1 MAELEAPRGAA
12 RRGLRFVP
20 VPKPAAVLMSAPVP
34 ELPEV
39 ETVRRSLEA
48 RLVGHRVVGAE
59 ARKIRLREGI
69 EPGEWEAGIVGRRLL
84 GLERRAKYILARF
97 EASTALF
104 HLGMSGRLVVA
115 LPDDPREPHTHL
127 VLRFDHG
134 RELRLV
140 DPRRFGV
147 AIVLSNQAVTLH
159 PGLQKLGTDPLLAEA
174 AATLRRRAGRSRV
187 AIRNLL
193 LDQNVLAGVGNIY
206 ANEALARAG
215 IHPLRAASSI
225 STRRLDRLA
234 ESVREVL
241 EAALRAGGT
250 TLDDGGFVDADGR
263 GGYFAVELM
272 VYGREGEACPRCGA
286 RIARRNAGGRSVYF
300 CPRCQR

>member
-1 MAELEAPRGAA
+1 
-12 RRGLRFVP
+12 
-20 VPKPAAVLMSAPVP
+20 MSAAVP

-39 ETVRRSLEA
+39 ETVRRSLEP
-48 RLVGHRVVGAE
+48 RLVGHRVTRVE

-69 EPGEWEAGIVGRRLL
+69 EPNEWEAGVVGRRLL

-147 AIVLSNQAVTLH
+147 AIVLPNQAVAQH
-159 PGLQKLGTDPLLAEA
+159 PGLLRLGADPLAAEA
-174 AATLRRRAGRSRV
+174 AAALRQRAARSRV

-193 LDQNVLAGVGNIY
+193 LDQSVLAGIGNIY

-215 IHPLRAASSI
+215 IHPLRAASAI
-225 STRRLDRLA
+225 SARRLDRLA
-234 ESVREVL
+234 GAVQEVL

-272 VYGREGEACPRCGA
+272 VYGREGEACPRCGG
-286 RIARRNAGGRSVYF
+286 RIARRAAGGRSVYY